1 MLSQSV
7 LLMAAVAPASNGG
20 LSTDK
25 FSQIFL
31 LFPLEGGKSQP
42 HLSGHQ
48 PDNRLWP
55 GVIHN

>member
-7 LLMAAVAPASNGG
+7 LLMAAAALPAYVRINFR
-20 LSTDK
+20 K
-25 FSQIFL
+25 FFL
-31 LFPLEGGKSQP
+31 LFPLEGRESQP

>member
-1 MLSQSV
+1 M
-7 LLMAAVAPASNGG
+7 VAYVQI
-20 LSTDK
+20 DFRK
-25 FSQIFL
+25 FFL
-31 LFPLEGGKSQP
+31 LFPLEGGNSQP